1 MYQYNP
7 NINREINRPIVE
19 LEQEATLHIT
29 EQFLAQVK
37 YLCTQIS
44 EVEWSG
50 IVFYKTEGDAN
61 QLANF
66 KVIPYYIHLMDKG
79 SGTYTEFDDD
89 GSMKQLYEAMP
100 ELDPFAGNAYKYGKI
115 HSHNSMA
122 VFHSG
127 TDMQDLQDQSAAYDY
142 FYLSVIVNN
151 ALDIEAKAS
160 FVAKLPGR
168 TIEAQGTVHISLQE
182 PEKEVLAIIDFD
194 VESEVE
200 FVAVSDVL
208 KARTEAVIEA
218 DKASTYG
225 GYGRTYHLNGNGA
238 THMSDFEVNRGAG
251 IAPASA
257 DVDLKNNLGY
267 RAFIQKTKGYLG
279 SKTVDAEEIL
289 AELEDMDETLV
300 EKATVSYIKWF
311 NKCSDYMQECI
322 LQFISD
328 TDYESENFD
337 LITEAMW
344 NSITELER

>member
-1 MYQYNP
+1 MHQYNP
-7 NINREINRPIVE
+7 NINREINRPIVK

-29 EQFLAQVK
+29 EQFLAQIK
-37 YLCTQIS
+37 YLCNKIS

-66 KVIPYYIHLMDKG
+66 KVIPYYIHLMDRG

-89 GSMKQLYEAMP
+89 GSMKELYEAMP
-100 ELDPFAGNAYKYGKI
+100 ELDPFSGNAYKYGKI

-127 TDMQDLQDQSAAYDY
+127 TDMQDLQDQSGAYDY

-168 TIEAQGTVHISLQE
+168 TIEAQGTVAISLQE
-182 PEKEVLAIIDFD
+182 PEKEVLAVIDFN

-200 FVAVSDVL
+200 FVVVSDIL

-218 DKASTYG
+218 DKAPTYG
-225 GYGRTYHLNGNGA
+225 GYGRTHHIGSNGT
-238 THMSDFEVNRGAG
+238 THMSDFEVHRGAG
-251 IAPASA
+251 IKPASA
-257 DVDLKNNLGY
+257 DADLKMNLGY
-267 RAFIQKTKGYLG
+267 RAFIQKTKAYLG
-279 SKTVDAEEIL
+279 TKTVDAEEIL
-289 AELEDMDETLV
+289 AELEDMDESLV
-300 EKATVSYIKWF
+300 EKAVPSYIKWYG
-311 NKCSDYMQECI
+311 KCSDYMQECV
-322 LQFISD
+322 LEYISQ

-337 LITEAMW
+337 IITEGMW
-344 NSITELER
+344 ESITIKGW